1 MIPREPFFLDLGC
14 WGQWGSW
21 VSFKDLSGHE
31 GCAGVVWV
39 ESTGGQQ
46 ALRGSGPGGEG
57 RRLGPAREGRG
68 GGGGGGGGR
77 CGGGA

>member
-1 MIPREPFFLDLGC
+1 M
-14 WGQWGSW
+14 
-21 VSFKDLSGHE
+21 SFKDLSGHE

-57 RRLGPAREGRG
+57 RRHGPAREGRG